1 MISAPVDRQTILV
14 VDDEAINIKII
25 EDALKDQYRV
35 LFAMNGEEAL
45 NIARED
51 AQPDLIL
58 LDVVMPNMGGYEVCK
73 KLKSNPLTQYI
84 PVIFI
89 TSLENEIDETRG
101 FEVGAVDF
109 IRKPLRKAIVMARIK
124 LHLELKNQM
133 DFHARRSLID
143 GLTEIA
149 NRRRLMEHLSLE
161 LRRAIRNQKYL
172 SVIMIDIDFF
182 KLFNDNYGH
191 ISGDECLKI
200 VAENVHSRMK
210 RPNDLVGRYGGEEFV
225 CILPDT
231 DFDGAEGMCQLLLD
245 SIRQLEVPHN
255 YSKVSDILTIS
266 IGCVSTIPLNNTGME
281 DLLKAADDALYESKH
296 SGRNCYT
303 CSQLEEK

>member
-1 MISAPVDRQTILV
+1 MVLPPMDRPTILV
-14 VDDEAINIKII
+14 VDDEPINIKLI
-25 EDALKDQYRV
+25 DDVLKNHYRV
-35 LFAMNGEEAL
+35 LFATNGENAL
-45 NIARED
+45 SVARGD
-51 AQPDLIL
+51 IQPDLIL
-58 LDVVMPNMGGYEVCK
+58 LDVVMPNMDGFQVCTE
-73 KLKSNPLTQYI
+73 LKRDPLTQYI
-84 PVIFI
+84 PIIFI
-89 TSLENEIDETRG
+89 TSLENETDETRG

-109 IRKPLRKAIVMARIK
+109 IRKPIRKAIVKARIK
-124 LHLELKNQM
+124 LHLELKNEM

-149 NRRRLMEHLSLE
+149 NRRRLMEHLGLE
-161 LRRAIRNQKYL
+161 LRRAVRNRKYL

-191 ISGDECLKI
+191 ISGDECLKL

-231 DFDGAEGMCQLLLD
+231 DFEGAEGMCQLLLD
-245 SIRQLEVPHN
+245 SIRQLEVPHKF
-255 YSKVSDILTIS
+255 SKVSDILTIS
-266 IGCVSTIPLNNTGME
+266 IGCVSTIPTKVTAME

-303 CSQLEEK
+303 CCKLEEN

>member
-1 MISAPVDRQTILV
+1 MASTSLNLPTILV
-14 VDDEAINIKII
+14 VDDDPINIKLID
-25 EDALKDQYRV
+25 DALNDTYRV
-35 LFAMNGEEAL
+35 ICAMDGEQAL
-45 NIARED
+45 SVAKGPIL
-51 AQPDLIL
+51 PDLIL
-58 LDVVMPNMGGYEVCK
+58 LDVIMPGMNGFDVCK
-73 KLKSNPLTQYI
+73 ALKSDPLTEHI

-89 TSLENEIDETRG
+89 TTLDDENDETNG

-109 IRKPLRKAIVMARIK
+109 IRKPIRRAIMNARIK

-149 NRRRLMEHLSLE
+149 NRRRLMEHLNLE
-161 LRRAIRNQKYL
+161 LRRAQRNQNFL

-191 ISGDECLKI
+191 IEGDECLKL
-200 VAENVHSRMK
+200 VAEIVHQRMK

-231 DFDGAEGMCQLLLD
+231 NFEGAEGMCQLLLD
-245 SIRQLEVPHN
+245 SIRYLEIPHKF
-255 YSKVSDILTIS
+255 SKVSDILTIS
-266 IGCVSTIPLNNTGME
+266 IGCVTTVPTSNTTME
-281 DLLKAADDALYESKH
+281 DLLKMADHALYESKH
-296 SGRNCYT
+296 SGRNCYN
-303 CSQLEEK
+303 CSNL

>member
-266 IGCVSTIPLNNTGME
+266 IGCVSTIPLNNTCME

>member
-1 MISAPVDRQTILV
+1 MVVHATKLPTILV
-14 VDDEAINIKII
+14 VDDEIINIRLI
-25 EDALKDQYRV
+25 DNALKNYYRV
-35 LFAMNGEEAL
+35 LFATTGEEAL
-45 NIARED
+45 NIARGD
-51 AQPDLIL
+51 VQPDLIL
-58 LDVVMPNMGGYEVCK
+58 LDVLMPNMDGYEVCTELK
-73 KLKSNPLTQYI
+73 KDPLTQCI

-89 TSLENEIDETRG
+89 TSLKNETDETRG

-109 IRKPLRKAIVMARIK
+109 IRKPIRKTIVRVRVK
-124 LHLELKNQM
+124 LHIELKNEM

-149 NRRRLMEHLSLE
+149 NRRRVMEHLSLE
-161 LRRAIRNQKYL
+161 LRRAVRNRLYL
-172 SVIMIDIDFF
+172 SVVMIDIDCF

-200 VAENVHSRMK
+200 VAENVHFCMQRS
-210 RPNDLVGRYGGEEFV
+210 NDLVGRYGGEEFV

-231 DFDGAEGMCQLLLD
+231 DFAGAEGMCQLLLD
-245 SIRQLEVPHN
+245 SIRKLEVPHN

-266 IGCVSTIPLNNTGME
+266 IGCVCTIPSKRTTLQN
-281 DLLKAADDALYESKH
+281 LLKAADNALYESKH

-303 CSQLEEK
+303 CCRLEET

>member
-1 MISAPVDRQTILV
+1 MVIAPTGRPTILI
-14 VDDEAINIKII
+14 VDDEPINIKLID
-25 EDALKDQYRV
+25 DALKDHYRV
-35 LFAMNGEEAL
+35 LFAMNGKEAL
-45 NIARED
+45 GIARGD
-51 AQPDLIL
+51 VQPDLIL
-58 LDVVMPNMGGYEVCK
+58 LDVVMPNMDGYQVCAE
-73 KLKSNPLTQYI
+73 LKSDSLTQYI

-89 TSLENEIDETRG
+89 TSLENETDETRG
-101 FEVGAVDF
+101 FEVGAVDY
-109 IRKPLRKAIVMARIK
+109 IRKPIRKAIVKARIK
-124 LHLELKNQM
+124 LHLELKNEM

-161 LRRAIRNQKYL
+161 LRRAVRNQRYL

-231 DFDGAEGMCQLLLD
+231 DFDGAKEMCQLLLD

-255 YSKVSDILTIS
+255 FSKVSDILTIS
-266 IGCVSTIPLNNTGME
+266 IGCVSMIPSKKTVME

-296 SGRNCYT
+296 SGRNCCT
-303 CSQLEEK
+303 CSTFEEK